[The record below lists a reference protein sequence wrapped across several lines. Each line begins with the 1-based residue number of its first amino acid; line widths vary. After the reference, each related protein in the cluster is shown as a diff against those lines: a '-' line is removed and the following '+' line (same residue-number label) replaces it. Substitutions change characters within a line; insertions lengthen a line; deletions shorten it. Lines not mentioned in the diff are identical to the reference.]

1 MKKLSESLRQHAMDL
16 INFEKKRMIPL
27 TKQLW
32 ELPENSKICYICKKT
47 LYKSTTIVKLET
59 IVIM

>member
-1 MKKLSESLRQHAMDL
+1 MKKFSESLRQHAMDL

-32 ELPENSKICYICKKT
+32 ELPEIQKSVTFAKK
-47 LYKSTTIVKLET
+47 LYTKVQLL
-59 IVIM
+59 